1 MQPKKAMKK
10 SKYVI
15 GLRSIEQLIDNKTTK
30 INKLIVEYNPKNKRI
45 LEIVKFAKQNL
56 IPIISANRSRL
67 SQISGE
73 SSHQGVIAEVSRN
86 LIQSEAELRSYIESN
101 IEIVDSSSLLFLVL
115 ENIKDPHNLGACM
128 RTACAAGV
136 DAIIVNRSNSVSI
149 TSTVSKVACGAAE
162 IVPLIRVK
170 SLKKVLTWMGEYGIN
185 RIGTSENASKNLF
198 ETNIKGHTLLVMG
211 EEHSGISKMA
221 QKNCDN
227 LLKIPMKGNLS
238 SLNLSVATG
247 ICLFEINRKNLIS

>member
-1 MQPKKAMKK
+1 MHKGSRARGVRKHTHSNDHGKNLRKK
-10 SKYVI
+10 SVREDELLDIIKD
-15 GLRSIEQLIDNKTTK
+15 GDEALI
-30 INKLIVEYNPKNKRI
+30 LILDQV
-45 LEIVKFAKQNL
+45 Q
-56 IPIISANRSRL
+56 
-67 SQISGE
+67 
-73 SSHQGVIAEVSRN
+73 
-86 LIQSEAELRSYIESN
+86 
-101 IEIVDSSSLLFLVL
+101 
-115 ENIKDPHNLGACM
+115 DPHNLGACM

-162 IVPLIRVK
+162 IVPLIQVQ

-185 RIGTSENASKNLF
+185 RIGTSENASENLF
-198 ETNIKGHTLLVMG
+198 ETNMKGHTLLVMG

-247 ICLFEINRKNLIS
+247 ICLFEINRKNSIS

>member
-1 MQPKKAMKK
+1 MIDII
-10 SKYVI
+10 KYANS
-15 GLRSIEQLIDNKTTK
+15 LS
-30 INKLIVEYNPKNKRI
+30 
-45 LEIVKFAKQNL
+45 
-56 IPIISANRSRL
+56 IPIESANRARL
-67 SQISGE
+67 NQICND

>member
-1 MQPKKAMKK
+1 M
-10 SKYVI
+10 
-15 GLRSIEQLIDNKTTK
+15 
-30 INKLIVEYNPKNKRI
+30 
-45 LEIVKFAKQNL
+45 
-56 IPIISANRSRL
+56 
-67 SQISGE
+67 
-73 SSHQGVIAEVSRN
+73 
-86 LIQSEAELRSYIESN
+86 
-101 IEIVDSSSLLFLVL
+101 DSSSLLFLVL

-227 LLKIPMKGNLS
+227 LLKIPIKGNLS

-247 ICLFEINRKNLIS
+247 ICLFEINRKNSIS